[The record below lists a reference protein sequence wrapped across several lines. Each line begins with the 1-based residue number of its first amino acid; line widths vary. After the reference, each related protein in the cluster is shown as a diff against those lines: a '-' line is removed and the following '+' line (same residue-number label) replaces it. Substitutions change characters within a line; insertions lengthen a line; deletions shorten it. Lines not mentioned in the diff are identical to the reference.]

1 MHQVL
6 IFSKDNPFTM
16 ESKPSEVLEYFNRIR
31 DQYGSLNSFCERN
44 NLSKAFFHRMYRAS
58 VGKVTP
64 SIIVTLNESLNYY
77 HKDVRLTIE
86 LKELSL
92 EIFKLIKSRYSSVL
106 QFCEK
111 NNMMGDYQKIVA
123 FCSGRRKK
131 LGREL
136 ILKIRKII
144 NKEIKN

>member
-1 MHQVL
+1 
-6 IFSKDNPFTM
+6 
-16 ESKPSEVLEYFNRIR
+16 
-31 DQYGSLNSFCERN
+31 
-44 NLSKAFFHRMYRAS
+44 
-58 VGKVTP
+58 
-64 SIIVTLNESLNYY
+64 
-77 HKDVRLTIE
+77 VRLTIE

-123 FCSGRRKK
+123 FCSGRRKN